1 VAEEPMFGFYARLAE
16 DPSTEINWAGESA
29 GLVDRVQPAAEI
41 VRELV
46 AAAGR
51 HLQTAARLVE

>member
-1 VAEEPMFGFYARLAE
+1 MWSGQGV
-16 DPSTEINWAGESA
+16 

-46 AAAGR
+46 DETDATIAVLAGR
-51 HLQTAARLVE
+51 R